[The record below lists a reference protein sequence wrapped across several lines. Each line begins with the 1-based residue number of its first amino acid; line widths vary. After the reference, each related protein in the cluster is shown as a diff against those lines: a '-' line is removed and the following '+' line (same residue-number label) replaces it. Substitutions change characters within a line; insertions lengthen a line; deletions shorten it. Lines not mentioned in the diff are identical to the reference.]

1 MHRTVET
8 LKTAQKARDTLL
20 WLATREEERALAAIQ
35 EVASQLS
42 LEVFTWECVQG
53 FQCLSNPQLRPP
65 TGDGSTNVASALHA
79 VEQHNAVPAL
89 FVFRDMDALLGRMGQ
104 TPEFVVLTR
113 RIKNLGRD
121 LKRGK
126 NTLVFLAQ
134 QPTIPPELESQMK
147 LVELPL
153 PTAEEFTGMVLDWLI
168 ANGYRDRFRLDNNGL
183 SRLSQAFT
191 GLTADQA
198 YSVLAQSLVRRG
210 LIDGATVD
218 DVIAEKAQIIKKTG
232 VLELVETD
240 QTLAEIGGLSGLK
253 AWLGRRTEALSRD
266 AVEYGLP
273 APRGMLLAGIP
284 GTGKSLATKAIA
296 RTWHMPLLRM
306 DIGRLFGALVGESEG
321 RQRQA
326 IQIAESA
333 APCILN
339 IDEFEKGFGGISGP
353 GGDSG
358 VSQRVC
364 GGLLTWM
371 QEKTRPVF
379 VAASANDVSR
389 LPPELLR
396 KGRWDEVFFID
407 LPTIEERGEI
417 LDVLLRRYRRN
428 PDGLVTNGLLMKLDR
443 YTGAEIE
450 QVIKEG
456 LFEAFYDGRRALAPE
471 DLDRAANQVVP
482 IAEQMQE
489 RIEALRAWGRRHARP
504 AS

>member
-1 MHRTVET
+1 MNKTVET
-8 LKTAQKARDTLL
+8 LKTAQKAREALL

-42 LEVFTWECVQG
+42 LEVFAWECVQG
-53 FQCLSNPQLRPP
+53 FQCLSNPDLRPP
-65 TGDGSTNVASALHA
+65 NCDGATNVAGALHA
-79 VEQHNAVPAL
+79 VERHNGIPSI
-89 FVFRDMDALLGRMGQ
+89 FVFKDMDALLGRMGQ
-104 TPEFVVLTR
+104 TPDFVVLTR
-113 RIKNLGRD
+113 RIKNLGRV

-126 NTLVFLAQ
+126 NTLVFLTQ
-134 QPTIPPELESQMK
+134 QPTIPAELESHMK

-153 PTAEEFTGMVLDWLI
+153 PTVEQFTAIVLDWLL

-183 SRLSQAFT
+183 ARLAQAFT

-210 LIDGATVD
+210 LIDDMTVD

-232 VLELVETD
+232 VLELVETE
-240 QTLAEIGGLSGLK
+240 QTLAAVGGLSGLK
-253 AWLGRRTEALSRD
+253 TWLGKRAEALSP
-266 AVEYGLP
+266 AAAEYGLP
-273 APRGMLLAGIP
+273 APRGVLLAGIP

-296 RTWHMPLLRM
+296 RSWRMPLLRM
-306 DIGRLFGALVGESEG
+306 DIGRLFGALVGESEA

-326 IQIAESA
+326 IQITESA
-333 APCILN
+333 APCILH
-339 IDEFEKGFGGISGP
+339 IDELEKGFGGMGGPSGD
-353 GGDSG
+353 GG
-358 VSQRVC
+358 VSQRVY

-371 QEKTRPVF
+371 QEKTKPVF
-379 VAASANDVSR
+379 VAATANDVSR

-396 KGRWDEVFFID
+396 KGRFDEVFFID

-417 LDVLLRRYRRN
+417 LNVQLRRYNRN
-428 PDGLVTNGLLMKLDR
+428 PDGLVTNSLLMKLDR

-450 QVIKEG
+450 QVIKEA

-471 DLDRAANQVVP
+471 DLDRAANHVVP